1 MQANGNLFELDFEL
15 WVSKSNTTGFVLS
28 LNSYSIL
35 YSSYASRSLSRIYTA
50 ALWGESTLIPGP

>member
-28 LNSYSIL
+28 LNSYVQL
-35 YSSYASRSLSRIYTA
+35 FDC
-50 ALWGESTLIPGP
+50 